1 MKRFTFMLL
10 LILATSISFAQ
21 KGQLPST
28 ANDFI
33 NIYFPERE
41 IVETVENTSPHSTYL
56 VEIAPDVTIIFDIS
70 GEWQSIETASSTLP
84 TTLLKENTKR
94 FILTKYNSLSMIM
107 RIDKIGSKKEITFF
121 DGNRFLF
128 DESGQ
133 FEQII
138 KN

>member
-28 ANDFI
+28 AKDFI
-33 NIYFPERE
+33 NIYFPEKE
-41 IVETVENTSPHSTYL
+41 IVETIEDTSPQLTYR
-56 VEIAPDVTIIFDIS
+56 VAIAPDVTIVFDIS
-70 GEWQSIETASSTLP
+70 GDWQSIETASSALP
-84 TTLLKENTKR
+84 TTLLKENTKS

-107 RIDKIGSKKEITFF
+107 RIDKIGNKKEITFF

-128 DESGQ
+128 DEAGQ